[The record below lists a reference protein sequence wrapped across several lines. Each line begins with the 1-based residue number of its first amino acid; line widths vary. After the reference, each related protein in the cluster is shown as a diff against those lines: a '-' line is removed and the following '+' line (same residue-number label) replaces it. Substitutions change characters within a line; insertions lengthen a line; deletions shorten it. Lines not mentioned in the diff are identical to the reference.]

1 MNKLLLTFFIPEIG
15 LEFDAYIP
23 INKKVGTIKKYL
35 INMINDMTENNYDA
49 TVESMKFVDHETGK
63 EYENNLYIKE
73 TGIKNGTKLIIL

>member
-15 LEFDAYIP
+15 FEFDAYIP

-35 INMINDMTENNYDA
+35 YNMINDMTENNYTGKA
-49 TVESMKFVDHETGK
+49 ESMKFVDHETGN

-73 TGIKNGTKLIIL
+73 TDIKNGTKLIIL